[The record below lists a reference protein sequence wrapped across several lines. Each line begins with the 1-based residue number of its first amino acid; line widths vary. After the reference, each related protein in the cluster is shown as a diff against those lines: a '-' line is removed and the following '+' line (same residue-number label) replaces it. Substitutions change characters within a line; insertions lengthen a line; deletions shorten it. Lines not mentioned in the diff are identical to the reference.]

1 MRCITWAVL
10 AVAASGWFAAAVLG
24 QVPDDSQ
31 TANVPAV
38 TSTDSILAPGAGV
51 GTPATA
57 PAEPQPSAPRETRR
71 PAPAETPVEPRGAR
85 PRPAPQPAATA
96 AGQKTISLVKINF
109 TGEVD
114 LRAFLDYVSK
124 ATGKNFLYDD
134 KSLAG
139 RVILLAPTEI
149 PEDRLFELLESLLEY
164 EGFALEPSSTGLIKV
179 RRSGDLLKRPI
190 PLLMP
195 EDLDALADSDKIV
208 TTAYELAYI
217 SVTEVQTAVAPLV
230 SVPQG
235 SIAPIQRSN
244 MLLVTDTVSNLKR
257 IARIVRRMDNEKN
270 VPKLEI
276 IQCKF
281 AKAETLAGQ
290 IARVVRTQETGGAQP
305 SQQQALNFDY
315 DPSSNSVIVVAPEPT
330 LVKVRRLVAMLDVEP
345 PASAS
350 TWRIYPLK
358 NTKAEDVATTLK
370 QLSEGM
376 PTGVVRGVPG
386 MQPPRAP
393 GAEMPGPITV
403 GEVKILGDKNTNSI
417 IVVGPVAAQR
427 SIADLI
433 AALDKRRNQVLIEAL
448 VVQVSGGSEL
458 DIGAELAT
466 WAGGEHGAGAV
477 TSFNFSKYDYTKG
490 TRAISEGE
498 GLTNW
503 IVNSAEIPFLL
514 RMLLVENGGKIIS
527 RPRLLANDNTEARF
541 ESIDESPYTSVS
553 SVTTNTST
561 TSFSGYQKAGT
572 ELKITPHISEKEYL
586 SLEIELNLSQFTGA
600 GIAGTETTPGVPPPR
615 RSDNLKTAVT
625 VPNQTTI
632 VIGGLS
638 GAHKTEMI
646 RQVPVLGKIPLLGA
660 LFRRKVTKIDD
671 TIEYIFIKAQI
682 ASDEDFSDLRGLS
695 KESELES
702 EKLRQAPAGVIPK
715 ESKEAGGI

>member
-1 MRCITWAVL
+1 
-10 AVAASGWFAAAVLG
+10 
-24 QVPDDSQ
+24 
-31 TANVPAV
+31 
-38 TSTDSILAPGAGV
+38 
-51 GTPATA
+51 
-57 PAEPQPSAPRETRR
+57 
-71 PAPAETPVEPRGAR
+71 
-85 PRPAPQPAATA
+85 
-96 AGQKTISLVKINF
+96 
-109 TGEVD
+109 
-114 LRAFLDYVSK
+114 
-124 ATGKNFLYDD
+124 
-134 KSLAG
+134 
-139 RVILLAPTEI
+139 
-149 PEDRLFELLESLLEY
+149 
-164 EGFALEPSSTGLIKV
+164 
-179 RRSGDLLKRPI
+179 
-190 PLLMP
+190 
-195 EDLDALADSDKIV
+195 
-208 TTAYELAYI
+208 
-217 SVTEVQTAVAPLV
+217 
-230 SVPQG
+230 
-235 SIAPIQRSN
+235 
-244 MLLVTDTVSNLKR
+244 
-257 IARIVRRMDNEKN
+257 
-270 VPKLEI
+270 
-276 IQCKF
+276 
-281 AKAETLAGQ
+281 
-290 IARVVRTQETGGAQP
+290 
-305 SQQQALNFDY
+305 
-315 DPSSNSVIVVAPEPT
+315 
-330 LVKVRRLVAMLDVEP
+330 
-345 PASAS
+345 
-350 TWRIYPLK
+350 
-358 NTKAEDVATTLK
+358 
-370 QLSEGM
+370 
-376 PTGVVRGVPG
+376 
-386 MQPPRAP
+386 
-393 GAEMPGPITV
+393 
-403 GEVKILGDKNTNSI
+403 
-417 IVVGPVAAQR
+417 
-427 SIADLI
+427 
-433 AALDKRRNQVLIEAL
+433 VLIEAL